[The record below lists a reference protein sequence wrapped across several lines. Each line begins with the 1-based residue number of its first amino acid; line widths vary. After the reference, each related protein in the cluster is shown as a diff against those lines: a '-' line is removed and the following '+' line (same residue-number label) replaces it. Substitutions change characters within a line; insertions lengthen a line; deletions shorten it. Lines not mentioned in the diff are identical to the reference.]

1 LVILTFKSFGKKFLK
16 KEIKN
21 IVSFKK
27 GCKFAAAKNG
37 NEFSKK
43 FMKILGNNYVE
54 RVLNLF
60 KIKVK

>member
-1 LVILTFKSFGKKFLK
+1 
-16 KEIKN
+16 
-21 IVSFKK
+21 VSFKK

-43 FMKILGNNYVE
+43 FIKILDNNYRE
-54 RVLNLF
+54 GVLNLF